1 MADERNEFV
10 QFSEIKQAI
19 AEEKKRLFSIERK
32 LDAIS
37 DVQQFMLAKQTEQTA
52 MIQQILSIVQA
63 PPAAKLVLTLGK
75 PVPQ

>member
-10 QFSEIKQAI
+10 QFSELKHLA
-19 AEEKKRLFSIERK
+19 AETNRILARIECK
-32 LDAIS
+32 LDAMS
-37 DVQQFMLAKQTEQTA
+37 DIQQFMLAKQTEQTGL
-52 MIQQILSIVQA
+52 INQIISIVQA